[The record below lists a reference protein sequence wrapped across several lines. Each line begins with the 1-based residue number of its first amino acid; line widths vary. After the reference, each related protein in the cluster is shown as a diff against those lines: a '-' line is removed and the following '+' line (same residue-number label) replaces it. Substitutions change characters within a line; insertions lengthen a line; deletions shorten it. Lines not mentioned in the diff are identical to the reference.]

1 MKTVGTLHYNESMNN
16 MNLNQSGVITTS
28 ARFLLAGDVL
38 AGSGFV
44 VESKACRGLR
54 TPSGK
59 VEVVGHY
66 PGSPTKVYM
75 FNGSTRMMVQR
86 GA

>member
-1 MKTVGTLHYNESMNN
+1 MNN
-16 MNLNQSGVITTS
+16 MNLNQTGVITTS

-44 VESKACRGLR
+44 VTARATRGLR
-54 TPSGK
+54 TPKGK
-59 VEVVGHY
+59 VEVDGFY
-66 PGSPTKVYM
+66 PGSPVKRYE

-86 GA
+86 G